1 MIFKNIIQSI
11 KLAGNI
17 ELVHQVLQIKYRIRT
32 PTNPENHNDTE
43 GTYFPENIALL
54 QKKNYW
60 NNIIYIIIIY
70 NLNGMK

>member
-1 MIFKNIIQSI
+1 MWEMMQSTKIIQSI

-17 ELVHQVLQIKYRIRT
+17 ELVHQVLQIKYKIRT

-54 QKKNYW
+54 QKRT
-60 NNIIYIIIIY
+60 IGTIHF
-70 NLNGMK
+70 

>member
-1 MIFKNIIQSI
+1 MAKEGMWEMMQSTKIIQSI

-54 QKKNYW
+54 QKRT
-60 NNIIYIIIIY
+60 IGTIHF
-70 NLNGMK
+70 